1 MKRYGVSVSKHGQHC
16 LDYQI
21 FSVTVSNFPTSV
33 HKASEEGLIPL
44 TPLPETQ
51 ERKKEKPPP
60 YGLPGPRLRNLYST
74 TFCLAICPGP
84 WHARRTAPRQCA
96 RAGPARRE
104 PGSQAC
110 AAALRL
116 LPRLLPPLEL
126 LPVRP
131 RGREA
136 EMADEIAKAQAAR
149 PGGDTIFGKI
159 IRKEIPAKIIFEDD
173 QCLAFHDISPQ
184 APTHFLVIPKKHI
197 SQISVAEDDDE
208 SLLGHLMIV
217 GKKCAADLGL
227 KKGYRMVVNEG
238 SDGGQ
243 SVYHVHLHVLG
254 GRQMNWP
261 PG

>member
-1 MKRYGVSVSKHGQHC
+1 GSRK
-16 LDYQI
+16 
-21 FSVTVSNFPTSV
+21 
-33 HKASEEGLIPL
+33 
-44 TPLPETQ
+44 LP
-51 ERKKEKPPP
+51 RALCALSA
-60 YGLPGPRLRNLYST
+60 G
-74 TFCLAICPGP
+74 
-84 WHARRTAPRQCA
+84 RQCA
-96 RAGPARRE
+96 RARPARTLEQRSTRRLGCARPPSARC
-104 PGSQAC
+104 PGSS
-110 AAALRL
+110 L
-116 LPRLLPPLEL
+116 LSSFCPG
-126 LPVRP
+126 RP